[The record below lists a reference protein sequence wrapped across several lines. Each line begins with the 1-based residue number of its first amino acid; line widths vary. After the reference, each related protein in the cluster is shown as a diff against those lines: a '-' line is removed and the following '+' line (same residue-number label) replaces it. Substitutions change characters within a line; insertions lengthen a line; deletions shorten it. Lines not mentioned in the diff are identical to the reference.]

1 MGLKRFCWLGL
12 LVIFLQGIALAD
24 EPLSAIKIAG
34 VDPRFRVAQDYFAG
48 LLQKALI
55 RGANGRP
62 VPPLLEQQLME
73 QERATQELIRGRL
86 LDVYWMGTN
95 SFRETHLRAIKIPL
109 TRGLLSYR
117 RFIIDQAAAE
127 KFRAI
132 NNIDQLKQLIACQGR
147 GWPDT
152 LILRA
157 SGLRVREII
166 DVDHIY
172 QGLSSGVCDYYPRGY
187 FEVLSELN
195 TFGTKYPRLTSEDNI
210 LLHYPFA
217 IYYFVHRDNKEL
229 ADWISQGLERM
240 IDSGEFM
247 EFMQAQALTS
257 MVFPLNFGTK
267 WRIFELNNTDL
278 PPDTDYQNP
287 RYWFQSA
294 DFGVRPA
301 NFPVKLP

>member
-1 MGLKRFCWLGL
+1 MGLKRFCWLWL
-12 LVIFLQGIALAD
+12 LVIFWQGIVWAD
-24 EPLSAIKIAG
+24 GPLEAIKIAG

-55 RGANGRP
+55 RGADGRP

-109 TRGLLSYR
+109 TRGLLGYR
-117 RFIIDQAAAE
+117 RFIIDQAAVE

-132 NNIDQLKQLIACQGR
+132 NNIDQLKQLVACQGR

-157 SGLRVREII
+157 AGLRVREISAY
-166 DVDHIY
+166 DHIY
-172 QGLSSGVCDYYPRGY
+172 QSLSSGVCDYYPRGY
-187 FEVLSELN
+187 FEVPSELT
-195 TFGTKYPRLTSEDNI
+195 TFRKDYPGLANENSI

-217 IYYFVHRDNKEL
+217 IYYFVNRDNEEL
-229 ADWISQGLERM
+229 ATWIERGLERM
-240 IDSGEFM
+240 IDSGEFLA
-247 EFMQAQALTS
+247 FMHQQPLTAS
-257 MVFPLNFGTK
+257 IFPLKLGNN
-267 WRIFELNNTDL
+267 WRIFELSNAEV
-278 PPDTDYQNP
+278 PSDTDYQNP
-287 RYWFQSA
+287 RYWFQPE

-301 NFPVKLP
+301 N